1 MPDLYLQIA
10 DQPDSVLEAIAASME
25 DRIADPAMQEIC
37 ADYLGRLPG
46 PGAEVVEIGCGS
58 GSSTEMILR
67 HLRPGRLVGIDPAE
81 GLLARAR
88 TRFAARDG
96 VRFATGDAVR
106 TGLPEEAADVVV
118 AHTVYSHLA
127 DPAAALAEA
136 WRLLRPGG
144 VLAVFDGDYATNTVA
159 LFDGDPLQ
167 AAMVSTQRNLIHAPY
182 IMRHLPR
189 MMREAGFEA
198 PASRAYGFV
207 QTERPAYIQ
216 SLLARGV
223 MAATAAG
230 DCTEALAQGFRD
242 EVAARVASGSFYGAI
257 LFACHM
263 ARKPG

>member
-25 DRIADPAMQEIC
+25 DRISDPAMQEIC

-46 PGAEVVEIGCGS
+46 PGAEVIEIGCGN

-67 HLRPGRLVGIDPAE
+67 HLHPGRLIGIDPAE
-81 GLLARAR
+81 GLLARAGQ
-88 TRFAARDG
+88 RFATRDE
-96 VRFATGDAVR
+96 VSFATGDAVH
-106 TGLPEEAADVVV
+106 TGLPGQVADLVL

-144 VLAVFDGDYATNTVA
+144 VLAVFDGDYAANTVA

-167 AAMVSTQRNLIHAPY
+167 AAMASTLRNLVHDPY
-182 IMRHLPR
+182 VMRHLPR

-198 PASRAYGFV
+198 PESRAYGFV
-207 QTERPAYIQ
+207 QTKRPAYIQ
-216 SLLARGV
+216 SLMARGV
-223 MAATAAG
+223 TAASLAG
-230 DCTEALAQGFRD
+230 DCSEALAQGFRD
-242 EVAARVASGSFYGAI
+242 ETAARVATGSFYGAI
-257 LFACHM
+257 LFACHA
-263 ARKPG
+263 ARKPV